1 MNDNQQHEK
10 FMRIA
15 IGIAEENVLQNLGGP
30 FGAVIVKDGKIIAKN
45 LRGEA
50 PDARLQEI
58 LGAVNKISYTT
69 ALCDGLVSSRLQPW
83 PVSL

>member
-1 MNDNQQHEK
+1 MADKEK
-10 FMRIA
+10 TIKIRYSGINKRRQNYRSYKAYRRIF
-15 IGIAEENVLQNLGGP
+15 LLD
-30 FGAVIVKDGKIIAKN
+30 KDGKIIAQY